1 VQAMSIIAG
10 RIDALGS
17 NDHIIAK
24 ITSST
29 TVIDLDGNTLL
40 PGFVDAHSH
49 FPASGVSAVS
59 IDLAPPPIG
68 DTDTLELLLDRL
80 AKAAQTNNS
89 RGWLLGYNYDNTA
102 FDDGEHPTRNEL
114 DEVVPNQPVYLWHSS
129 GHMGVANSKALALL
143 GIDDG
148 SVPES
153 DGTYGRDINTGR
165 LNGLLQE
172 KSAPPLSDIIKT
184 LSFKKQ
190 LRIFTTARD
199 DYLAAGVTTI
209 QNGYAGKGMS
219 SALRLSQ
226 LAGQLPQR
234 VVVWPALDK
243 QIIQGNFSNSSSTKF
258 NALPTLKKG
267 ALKILVDGSPQGMTA
282 YLSKP
287 YFDTR
292 GKPADY
298 RGFALIDQAS
308 LNTLVTDYH
317 RRGYQLAMHGNGDAA
332 IEFIINAVEAAQSEY
347 PRPDA
352 RHLIVHAQTIR
363 KDQIDRLP
371 ALSLTPTFFTS
382 HTYYWGDWHRQF
394 TLGPE
399 RASNISP
406 ARWAQQAGVKFSLHS
421 DTPVTPIAQQ
431 QLLWSATKRQTL
443 SGVTLGP
450 DQRIDMQTA
459 LRAIT
464 IDAAWQNH
472 MEDEVGSLE
481 VGKFADLV
489 VLSQSPFDVE
499 DVRSINVLATYIN
512 GVKRYEHSST
522 SNKH

>member
-1 VQAMSIIAG
+1 
-10 RIDALGS
+10 
-17 NDHIIAK
+17 
-24 ITSST
+24 
-29 TVIDLDGNTLL
+29 
-40 PGFVDAHSH
+40 
-49 FPASGVSAVS
+49 
-59 IDLAPPPIG
+59 
-68 DTDTLELLLDRL
+68 
-80 AKAAQTNNS
+80 
-89 RGWLLGYNYDNTA
+89 
-102 FDDGEHPTRNEL
+102 
-114 DEVVPNQPVYLWHSS
+114 
-129 GHMGVANSKALALL
+129 
-143 GIDDG
+143 
-148 SVPES
+148 
-153 DGTYGRDINTGR
+153 
-165 LNGLLQE
+165 
-172 KSAPPLSDIIKT
+172 
-184 LSFKKQ
+184 
-190 LRIFTTARD
+190 
-199 DYLAAGVTTI
+199 
-209 QNGYAGKGMS
+209 
-219 SALRLSQ
+219 LRLSQ

-382 HTYYWGDWHRQF
+382 HTYYWGDGHRQF

-406 ARWAQQAGVKFSLHS
+406 VRWAQQAGVKFSLHS

-431 QLLWSATKRQTL
+431 QLLWSATKRQTQ

>member
-1 VQAMSIIAG
+1 
-10 RIDALGS
+10 L
-17 NDHIIAK
+17 K
-24 ITSST
+24 I
-29 TVIDLDGNTLL
+29 
-40 PGFVDAHSH
+40 
-49 FPASGVSAVS
+49 
-59 IDLAPPPIG
+59 
-68 DTDTLELLLDRL
+68 
-80 AKAAQTNNS
+80 
-89 RGWLLGYNYDNTA
+89 
-102 FDDGEHPTRNEL
+102 
-114 DEVVPNQPVYLWHSS
+114 
-129 GHMGVANSKALALL
+129 
-143 GIDDG
+143 
-148 SVPES
+148 
-153 DGTYGRDINTGR
+153 
-165 LNGLLQE
+165 
-172 KSAPPLSDIIKT
+172 
-184 LSFKKQ
+184 
-190 LRIFTTARD
+190 
-199 DYLAAGVTTI
+199 
-209 QNGYAGKGMS
+209 
-219 SALRLSQ
+219 
-226 LAGQLPQR
+226 
-234 VVVWPALDK
+234 
-243 QIIQGNFSNSSSTKF
+243 
-258 NALPTLKKG
+258 G

-431 QLLWSATKRQTL
+431 QLLWSATKRQTQ